1 MNISIILNNSNA
13 YLNYNIN
20 CTNQFLF
27 SYKFI
32 MYFLRNVHK
41 IYIPML
47 SQSKCGG
54 NRDNKKRCKRYIYR
68 IVCTYIK
75 LGILR
80 LWRIQ
85 KQVSSSHHL
94 NRVIF
99 KSAFFEMISFHLS
112 ITTFL
117 LLDYEMK
124 LLLMPANHIP
134 SVFNRN
140 KPCHAWSHVKNIR
153 V

>member
-1 MNISIILNNSNA
+1 
-13 YLNYNIN
+13 
-20 CTNQFLF
+20 
-27 SYKFI
+27 
-32 MYFLRNVHK
+32 MYFLRNFHK

-99 KSAFFEMISFHLS
+99 KSAFFEMIFFHLS

-117 LLDYEMK
+117 LLDYERELSCRLRWGGGGGLSFYVEGK
-124 LLLMPANHIP
+124 GRYSDLPNNRVWP
-134 SVFNRN
+134 FNRVGCRFLRN
-140 KPCHAWSHVKNIR
+140 
-153 V
+153 